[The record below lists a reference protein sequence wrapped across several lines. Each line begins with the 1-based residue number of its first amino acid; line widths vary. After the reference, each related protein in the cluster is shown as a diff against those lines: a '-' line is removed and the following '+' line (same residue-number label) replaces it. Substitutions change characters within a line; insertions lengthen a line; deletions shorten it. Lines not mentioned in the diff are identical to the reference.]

1 MYKKFLNSFII
12 ISAISINNPTKA
24 QEIKTIE
31 PQTKKTNPINI
42 QYSDTLA
49 KPTPINVNYSN
60 ETSDINDTNTKTTTQ
75 STKEESSF
83 SLKGLQIG
91 AGVGI
96 LGGANFQLGYRIPY
110 NSDNFFKNR
119 FGFRM
124 EYNTWNPLKSSID
137 KYFEKHPIDIDD
149 NEFTAILDGDQF
161 GTLIDFYP
169 FSYTP
174 VLGSFRLSAGYYT
187 GDFSIGASLTKSQN
201 EIFSMQSQ
209 TGYEDIFYKV
219 NGTAT
224 LTATLDYDVKGPY
237 AGLGFDI
244 GLLFGFKMY
253 FDAGVVFTDKPEIAT
268 DIYGTG
274 TLTVCNDST
283 CTSGTTISIDTTN
296 EEIQKLLNDTKKQYE
311 DELDEIRKGYFPII
325 KLGFLYRF

>member
-12 ISAISINNPTKA
+12 TTTVLINTPIKA
-24 QEIKTIE
+24 QEIKPME
-31 PQTKKTNPINI
+31 KPTKKANPINV

-49 KPTPINVNYSN
+49 KPTPINVSYSN
-60 ETSDINDTNTKTTTQ
+60 KSDKSNNTETETASQ
-75 STKEESSF
+75 SQNEKSSF

-91 AGVGI
+91 AGIGA

-110 NSDNFFKNR
+110 SSDNFFKNR
-119 FGFRM
+119 LGFRV
-124 EYNTWNPLKSSID
+124 EYNTWNPLKSTIED
-137 KYFEKHPIDIDD
+137 YFEKHPIDLDD
-149 NEFTAILDGDQF
+149 NEFTAILDGHQF
-161 GTLIDFYP
+161 GALIDFYP

-174 VLGSFRLSAGYYT
+174 VLGNFRLSAGYYT
-187 GDFSIGASLTKSQN
+187 GDFSVGASLTKSDEQT
-201 EIFSMQSQ
+201 FSMQSQ
-209 TGYEDIFYKV
+209 TSYEDIFYKV

-244 GLLFGFKMY
+244 GLLFGLKMY
-253 FDAGVVFTDKPEIAT
+253 FDAGVVFTDKPNIST
-268 DIYGTG
+268 DIAGDG
-274 TLTVCNDST
+274 TLKICDDET
-283 CTSGTTISIDTTN
+283 CSSGPDIAIDTNN